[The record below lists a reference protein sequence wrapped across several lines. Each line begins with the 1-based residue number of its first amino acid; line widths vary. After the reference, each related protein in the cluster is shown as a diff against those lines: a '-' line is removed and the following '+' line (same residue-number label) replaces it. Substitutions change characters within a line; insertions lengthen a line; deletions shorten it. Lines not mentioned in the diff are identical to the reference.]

1 MEIKKLPIMER
12 RKQQSLK
19 AQWDT
24 IASVNTSIRIWRSLW
39 VPKGRKKVRKK
50 EKAGREAFRG
60 RK

>member
-50 EKAGREAFRG
+50 EKAGRVAFGG